1 MKKTLFL
8 LSSIG
13 FLFLSGCS
21 SSNTGTTDDA
31 AETPRFVEY
40 KTGDFQMEIP
50 EDWEIVN
57 SFSSDY
63 PAGIRVAFKNNLQES
78 DFVANVSVIRE
89 ENADNLTSYD
99 YTQSKLADHEDH
111 LLNYKL
117 LSQEELSLK
126 VGSATS
132 VTTLNTFEGKNEAT
146 SETLQFMQTA
156 LTKGDRAWVVT
167 ASYNPDEDEFTID
180 RMTTMLNSFQLQ

>member
-1 MKKTLFL
+1 MKNTL
-8 LSSIG
+8 
-13 FLFLSGCS
+13 LFLSILSTFSLSACNGS
-21 SSNTGTTDDA
+21 DTGTTDDA

-40 KTGDFQMEIP
+40 KTGDFQMEMP

-78 DFVANVSVIRE
+78 DFVANVTVIRE

-99 YTQSKLADHEDH
+99 FTQSKLADHEDH
-111 LLNYKL
+111 LLNYEL

-132 VTTLNTFEGKNEAT
+132 VTMLNTFEGKNEAT

-167 ASYNPDEDEFTID
+167 ASYAPNEDEFTID
-180 RMTTMLNSFQLQ
+180 RMVTMLSSFQLQ